1 MRARSRSASLIHSL
15 ELTLWIA
22 GIAAIGYC
30 LSICVI
36 AFASQRAAT
45 SIAQAANSSQP
56 QPQVPPK
63 QQGGEAHVIGQL
75 VIPQLALTV
84 PVFAND
90 DPTSLR
96 RGVGHIEGTANP
108 GGLGT
113 IALAGHRDTY
123 FRPLR
128 RIAAKM
134 QILLSDP
141 SGVYHYEVDS
151 TEIVTPDHV
160 EVIATRSTPAMT
172 LITCYPFDFVG
183 AAPRRFIVHAHL
195 LSVAADTK
203 IKPEDQP

>member
-1 MRARSRSASLIHSL
+1 MTIRSRNPLLMQRI
-15 ELTLWIA
+15 ELCLWIMGLA
-22 GIAAIGYC
+22 CVGYC
-30 LSICVI
+30 TSMRIA

-45 SIAQAANSSQP
+45 SIARAATQTHPPHAAAP
-56 QPQVPPK
+56 QPQDD
-63 QQGGEAHVIGQL
+63 EAHVIGQL
-75 VIPQLALTV
+75 AIPQLSLTV
-84 PVFAND
+84 PVFSDD

-96 RGVGHIEGTANP
+96 RGVGHIEGTATP

-141 SGVYHYEVDS
+141 SGVYHYQVDS

-160 EVIATRSTPAMT
+160 EVVATRSTPAMT
-172 LITCYPFDFVG
+172 LITCYPFDYVG

-195 LSVAADTK
+195 LSVSADTR
-203 IKPEDQP
+203 